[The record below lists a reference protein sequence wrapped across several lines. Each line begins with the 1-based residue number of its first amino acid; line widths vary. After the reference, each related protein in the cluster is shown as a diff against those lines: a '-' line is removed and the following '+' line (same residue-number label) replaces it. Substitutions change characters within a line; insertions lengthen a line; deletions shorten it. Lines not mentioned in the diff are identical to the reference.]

1 MVRGVR
7 RSNSF
12 MTFKKILLA
21 ILVLLVPI
29 NAFAAGE
36 CGLSCCIAGA
46 SSSGV
51 TLASRFGIS
60 LQYEYSYMKPL
71 KEGSTEVAP
80 GYVLDKKFAEGAT
93 EYKVPLEMIMQ
104 KYSLIGSY
112 PVTSNFM
119 LIGIVPYV
127 INDMTMRHRIGSSAM
142 DMKMDTVSGI
152 GDASLVAFYTF
163 YQDEPVRPTLR
174 FSGGVGIKTP
184 TGSSSMK
191 DKNGQL
197 YHAMMQP
204 GSGSWDPLFMV
215 NGMAFLDPI
224 WLQANIFYHLTTK
237 GDSGYEFGDQLSAD
251 VISRYQ
257 LFNYINIG
265 LEVNGVYAGKDKDHN
280 GRFTKSNAL
289 LDDTGNTGL
298 SAVYV
303 TPAIQVKIPNTG
315 GSLEIKYQQP
325 VYQNAN
331 GIQQVI
337 DWRLFASIT
346 WNF

>member
-1 MVRGVR
+1 
-7 RSNSF
+7 
-12 MTFKKILLA
+12 MTLKKILLVS
-21 ILVLLVPI
+21 LVFLFIPFK
-29 NAFAAGE
+29 AFAAGE

-71 KEGSTEVAP
+71 REGSTEVTP
-80 GYVLDKKFAEGAT
+80 GYVLDKKFAEGAS
-93 EYKVPLEMIMQ
+93 EYKVPTEMVMQ

-127 INDMTMRHRIGSSAM
+127 INDMTMRHRIGSMVM

-152 GDASLVAFYTF
+152 GDASLVAYYTF

-174 FSGGVGIKTP
+174 YSGGIGVKTP
-184 TGSSSMK
+184 TGKNDEK
-191 DKNGQL
+191 DKNGRL

-204 GSGSWDPLFMV
+204 GTGSWDPLFML
-215 NGMAFLDPI
+215 NGMVFLDPI
-224 WLQANIFYHLTTK
+224 WLQANVFYHLTTK
-237 GDSGYEFGDQLSAD
+237 GDSGYRFGDQLSAD
-251 VISRYQ
+251 IVSRYQ
-257 LFNYINIG
+257 IFKYMNIG
-265 LEVNGVYAGKDKDHN
+265 LELNGIYSGKDKDHDN
-280 GRFTKSNAL
+280 RFTTNTAL
-289 LDDTGNTGL
+289 LDDTSNTGL
-298 SAVYV
+298 FAVYV
-303 TPAIQVKIPNTG
+303 TPAIQIKIPDTG

-325 VYQNAN
+325 IYQNAN

-337 DWRLFASIT
+337 DWRIFASFT

>member
-1 MVRGVR
+1 MRLQR
-7 RSNSF
+7 IL
-12 MTFKKILLA
+12 ILLTII
-21 ILVLLVPI
+21 ILTPL

-71 KEGSTEVAP
+71 REGSTEVTS
-80 GYVLDKKFAEGAT
+80 GYVLDKKFAEGAA
-93 EYKVPLEMIMQ
+93 EYKAPTEMVMQ

-127 INDMTMRHRIGSSAM
+127 INDMTMRHRVGSMVM
-142 DMKMDTVSGI
+142 DMKMYTVSGI
-152 GDASLVAFYTF
+152 GDASLFAYYTF

-174 FSGGVGIKTP
+174 FSGGLGIKTP
-184 TGSSSMK
+184 TGKNNEK

-204 GSGSWDPLFMV
+204 GTGSWDPLFMV
-215 NGMAFLDPI
+215 NGMVFLDPV
-224 WLQANIFYHLTTK
+224 WLQANVFYHLTTK

-251 VISRYQ
+251 IISRYQ
-257 LFNYINIG
+257 MFKYMNIG
-265 LEVNGVYAGKDKDHN
+265 LEVNGVYAGKDKDHDS
-280 GRFTKSNAL
+280 RFATNTAL
-289 LDDTGNTGL
+289 LDNTSNTGL
-298 SAVYV
+298 FAVYV

-315 GSLEIKYQQP
+315 GSFEIKYQQP
-325 VYQNAN
+325 VYQSVN

-337 DWRLFASIT
+337 DWRILASIT

>member
-1 MVRGVR
+1 MRLQR
-7 RSNSF
+7 IL
-12 MTFKKILLA
+12 ILLTII
-21 ILVLLVPI
+21 ILTPL

-71 KEGSTEVAP
+71 REGSTEVTS
-80 GYVLDKKFAEGAT
+80 GYVLDKKFAEGAA
-93 EYKVPLEMIMQ
+93 EYKAPTEMVMQ

-127 INDMTMRHRIGSSAM
+127 INDMTMRHRIGSMVM
-142 DMKMDTVSGI
+142 DMKMYTVSGI
-152 GDASLVAFYTF
+152 GDASLFAYYTF

-174 FSGGVGIKTP
+174 FSGGLGIKTP
-184 TGSSSMK
+184 TGKNNEK

-204 GSGSWDPLFMV
+204 GTGSWDPLFMV
-215 NGMAFLDPI
+215 NGMVFLDPV
-224 WLQANIFYHLTTK
+224 WLQANVFYHLTTK

-251 VISRYQ
+251 IISRYQ
-257 LFNYINIG
+257 MFKYMNIG
-265 LEVNGVYAGKDKDHN
+265 LEVNGVYAGKDKDHDS
-280 GRFTKSNAL
+280 RFATNTAL
-289 LDDTGNTGL
+289 LDNTSNTGL
-298 SAVYV
+298 FAVYV

-315 GSLEIKYQQP
+315 GSFEIKYQQP
-325 VYQNAN
+325 VYQSVN

-337 DWRLFASIT
+337 DWRILASIT

>member
-1 MVRGVR
+1 MI
-7 RSNSF
+7 
-12 MTFKKILLA
+12 FKKILL
-21 ILVLLVPI
+21 IMLVFLFIPFR
-29 NAFAAGE
+29 AFAAGE

-51 TLASRFGIS
+51 TLASKFGIS

-71 KEGSTEVAP
+71 REGSAEVTP
-80 GYVLDKKFAEGAT
+80 GYVFDKKFSEGAV
-93 EYKVPLEMIMQ
+93 EYKVPIEMIMQ

-112 PVTSNFM
+112 PVTNNFI

-127 INDMTMRHRIGSSAM
+127 INDMTMRHRIGSSVM

-152 GDASLVAFYTF
+152 GDASLFAYYTF
-163 YQDEPVRPTLR
+163 YQDEPVRPSLR
-174 FSGGVGIKTP
+174 FSGGIGVKTP
-184 TGSSSMK
+184 TGKNDEK
-191 DKNGQL
+191 DKNDNL

-204 GSGSWDPLFMV
+204 GTGSWDPLFMI
-215 NGMAFLDPI
+215 NGMVFLDPI

-265 LEVNGVYAGKDKDHN
+265 LEVNGVYAGKDKDHDN
-280 GRFTKSNAL
+280 RFTTNTAL
-289 LDDTGNTGL
+289 LDDISNTGL
-298 SAVYV
+298 FAVYV

-325 VYQNAN
+325 IYQNAN

-337 DWRLFASIT
+337 DWRVFASFT